1 MLLELFEKHY
11 IPLQGELR
19 PVMRAF
25 ILALLPGLE
34 EETSGM
40 VRTAASPEWLTITT
54 ESDDGNEEDNTRASA
69 VGWRRASQSIGLSAA
84 AGSGSQLAFA

>member
-1 MLLELFEKHY
+1 MLLELFERYY

-34 EETSGM
+34 EETSEFFERVRGLLILSIWCLSDEM
-40 VRTAASPEWLTITT
+40 VVRE
-54 ESDDGNEEDNTRASA
+54 
-69 VGWRRASQSIGLSAA
+69 
-84 AGSGSQLAFA
+84 